1 MVFLWFS
8 RSFQLST
15 WFKAAES
22 PDVPPRVR
30 ARPGWRP
37 TCHSNPLRHLRRC
50 GPMWIIIM
58 FSEWI
63 VYFNIYICMYVCM
76 YAWMYVCIVYVY
88 IYIFK
93 EEPFCIL
100 FDGQKFLPN
109 FPYIPCQIQLPLAL
123 IFPTPI
129 YKIQRKLST
138 TYYILLCLILY
149 INLHIYGIQ
158 TVLRSFKMQELK
170 ETSTTCFNNFMYA
183 YVQVVFC
190 FTKASN

>member
-63 VYFNIYICMYVCM
+63 VYLNIYIYMYVCM
-76 YAWMYVCIVYVY
+76 HGCMYVLYMSIYIYLKKNLSVYYLTAKSSFQISLTFHVKY
-88 IYIFK
+88 NYHWLSYFPHQSTKFKENFQPHTTYCYVWFFTLIYIFMVYRQFSEVSK
-93 EEPFCIL
+93 CR
-100 FDGQKFLPN
+100 N
-109 FPYIPCQIQLPLAL
+109 
-123 IFPTPI
+123 
-129 YKIQRKLST
+129 
-138 TYYILLCLILY
+138 
-149 INLHIYGIQ
+149 
-158 TVLRSFKMQELK
+158 
-170 ETSTTCFNNFMYA
+170 
-183 YVQVVFC
+183 
-190 FTKASN
+190 